1 VTGEHESLR
10 GGTKTDS
17 KNLVGDPKN
26 LISKMLTAFGD
37 PFGSPC
43 TESAARNIAG
53 IRRMRIHRAIEIRD
67 SASSRNDSR
76 RGNALLL
83 AFRENSLAS
92 CGPNRVECS
101 RSVRTIRAL
110 DERTR
115 QMTEPFLESRLFSV
129 LQRATKARL
138 DAWAALT
145 EIGLNCQQL

>member
-43 TESAARNIAG
+43 TESAARIANIAG
-53 IRRMRIHRAIEIRD
+53 IRRERIHRAIEIRD
-67 SASSRNDSR
+67 RSRNDSR

-83 AFRENSLAS
+83 VFRENLLAS

-101 RSVRTIRAL
+101 RSVRSSVGRTNEANDRTVSRITAL
-110 DERTR
+110 LRVAAGNK
-115 QMTEPFLESRLFSV
+115 S
-129 LQRATKARL
+129 L
-138 DAWAALT
+138 DAWAALA